1 MQLWKKLSLV
11 QRILAAVIIGMPIGW
26 FLGKLAPDNE
36 TIQNLIPQFKLV
48 SDLILQVLRLL
59 ATPLIFLSL
68 LHSLLSIEISGK
80 KAGRLLTI
88 LMTNTVIA
96 ILVGLVVANIVQ
108 PGKHIQLIT
117 EKAPDKKPFD
127 PVADLI
133 GKVPKDFLSAFS
145 TNDIIGVILIA
156 LAIGLAI
163 RKFKSGEHAGK
174 VKSLQDW
181 VDFGLKVTTEMLHW
195 VFNLVPLAVFAVVI
209 RVVATAGIEKF
220 LNLIWFVLSVVA
232 ALAIMAVF
240 YLVRLR
246 LSSRFTP
253 AQFIKGGAEAFA
265 LAFSTASSAATLP
278 VTYRCA
284 TEKLGLSEDSASLG
298 VMVGGTFNHDGT
310 ALYEAMAALMISQ
323 AMGAVLPVGQ
333 QAIVVFMAVIASVG
347 AAGIPEAG
355 LVTMIAVFN
364 AVHLPIEHI
373 PMLLTVDWFLDRCR
387 TTINVFGDLASTCIV
402 DGPGEALNNSG
413 A

>member
-127 PVADLI
+127 PVADLL